1 MRLRW
6 ILCFLLVYVLFRFI
20 IDQSVN
26 NGINEGFDKG
36 TLNPQLFS
44 TYQKFLPLMTNFMT
58 AWRIFLITSQ
68 SMTTTIQPL
77 AKPSDRV
84 TSIKP
89 PEPTEK
95 ELNDHAKELSQ
106 TEGKE
111 FPFLTPLTPITTED
125 ELSIPLLQKVVPLS
139 EKPYLNALKWMN
151 DALEKSHATLEA
163 ALKGSQVDGFDGEAI
178 CQQIVQCQSKQSED
192 IQQKLIDRMNKLI
205 DNQEFLEL
213 LKKNKEL
220 IAKSKQIQNQA
231 QSGTL
236 PLNLPKEASTT
247 FTLPNGAD
255 KLEQL
260 CKNDPAKCELYK
272 SKYNHLFAFKSMTDQ
287 INGSLR

>member
-1 MRLRW
+1 
-6 ILCFLLVYVLFRFI
+6 
-20 IDQSVN
+20 VN
-26 NGINEGFDKG
+26 SNGINEGFDKS
-36 TLNPQLFS
+36 TLNPQLFP
-44 TYQKFLPLMTNFMT
+44 TYQKFLPLMTDFMT
-58 AWRIFLITSQ
+58 AWRISLITSQ

-95 ELNDHAKELSQ
+95 ELNDHAKVLSQ

-111 FPFLTPLTPITTED
+111 FPSLTPLTPFTTED
-125 ELSIPLLQKVVPLS
+125 ELSIPLLQKTIPLS

-151 DALEKSHATLEA
+151 DTLEKSHASLNM

-178 CQQIVQCQSKQSED
+178 CQQIIQCQAKQSED
-192 IQQKLIDRMNKLI
+192 VQQQLIDRMKKFT
-205 DNQEFLEL
+205 DNQELLDL

-220 IAKSKQIQNQA
+220 IEKSKQIKNQA

-247 FTLPNGAD
+247 FTLPDGAD
-255 KLEQL
+255 KLKQL
-260 CKNDPAKCELYK
+260 CKNDPAKCELYQ
-272 SKYNHLFAFKSMTDQ
+272 SKYKHLFAFKSLSDQ